1 MINFQSLAN
10 TYEYIEC
17 NCPTV
22 SRDVYL
28 SWNRFNFAQ
37 IEQSDFLIS
46 TVCEY

>member
-10 TYEYIEC
+10 TYEYIEY

-28 SWNRFNFAQ
+28 SWNRFNFPQ